1 MSIDN
6 KIWYEFVHSK
16 MGDEYLS
23 LYLCRQRDVRK
34 WFKIGT
40 IVFSAGGV
48 FGWAIWQPIAWFACA
63 GIAVVQVFTSV
74 ESFLIHTEDQLDEL
88 SKLRLLYYSRT
99 NNLEE
104 LWHQLAKGEVTDDDA
119 GKTFFELR
127 RSAQAIEELDNKHN
141 IKTIKRLRLEAQSR
155 TTKYIKTYHNI

>member
-6 KIWYEFVHSK
+6 KIWYEFVHTK

-63 GIAVVQVFTSV
+63 AIAVVQVFTSV
-74 ESFLIHTEDQLDEL
+74 ESFLIHTEDQLDSL
-88 SKLRLLYYSRT
+88 SKLRLLYYSRA

-104 LWHQLAKGEVTDDDA
+104 LWHQLVKEEVTEDA
-119 GKTFFELR
+119 AGRTFFDLR
-127 RSAQAIEELDNKHN
+127 RSAYEIEELDNQLN
-141 IKTIKRLRLEAQSR
+141 IKTIKRLKLKAQAR
-155 TTKYIKTYHNI
+155 TEKYIKTYHNI